1 MNRAAIH
8 PYFGDLTR
16 HILDCAQYQQEQLN
30 RRVSTALQLA
40 GLMDVFRHEFVKQ
53 GLMCTPSFEL
63 RDSPILL
70 VYPQDRDWA
79 DDELLQ
85 AIGIDELCQQ
95 HKLLVGK
102 VSGDY
107 GLLCPRIYTEEV
119 DGPGFDIYLLPKE

>member
-40 GLMDVFRHEFVKQ
+40 GLMDVFRHAFVKQ
-53 GLMCTPSFEL
+53 GLMCTPSLEL

-70 VYPQDRDWA
+70 VYPPDRAWT
-79 DDELLQ
+79 DDDLPQ
-85 AIGIDELCQQ
+85 AIGIDALCPQ
-95 HKLLVGK
+95 HTLLAGK
-102 VSGDY
+102 VRGDY
-107 GLLCPRIYTEEV
+107 APLRRNAPETGQ
-119 DGPGFDIYLLPKE
+119 GPGCALYPSPKE